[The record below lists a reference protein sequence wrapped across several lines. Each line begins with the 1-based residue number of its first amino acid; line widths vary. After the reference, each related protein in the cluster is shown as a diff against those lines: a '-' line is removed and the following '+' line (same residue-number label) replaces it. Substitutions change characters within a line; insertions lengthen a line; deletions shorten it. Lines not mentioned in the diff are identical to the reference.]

1 MKIAPTKQSKRGA
14 RGQARQNKSSSAVDS
29 LIMSSA
35 KATGSTT
42 NVVSSDLR
50 LKRQNF
56 NIVST
61 PPRSLGNQTFWARLS
76 LADLPVNASS
86 TGIVENNLTFNA
98 SSFYGFSSAQAFFDQ
113 YCIYAITATF
123 SSTLSGSAPLHVYTA
138 IDYDSIANIG
148 IAGIQQFTS
157 FNETILGGNGADSL
171 VRFLK
176 PCIAPQITN
185 SSNLPVAAGVGR
197 SWLDS
202 AYPSINHYGLRIIVN
217 QYPSSV
223 TGALNVTVSAVFGL
237 RNNQ

>member
-1 MKIAPTKQSKRGA
+1 
-14 RGQARQNKSSSAVDS
+14 
-29 LIMSSA
+29 MSSA

-76 LADLPVNASS
+76 LADLSYSVSS
-86 TGIVENNLTFNA
+86 SSISENNLVFNA
-98 SSFYGFSSAQAFFDQ
+98 SSFYGFSAAATFFDQ
-113 YCIYAITATF
+113 YCIYAVTVTYSSQLAT
-123 SSTLSGSAPLHVYTA
+123 SVPIHIYTA
-138 IDYDSIANIG
+138 IDYDSVANVG

-157 FNETILGGNGADSL
+157 FNETVLGGNGQDSL

-176 PCIAPQITN
+176 PCIAPQVTN
-185 SSNLPVAAGVGR
+185 SSNLPIAGGVGR

-202 AYPSINHYGLRIIVN
+202 AYPSVNHYGVRMILNI
-217 QYPSSV
+217 YTSTLSSV
-223 TGALNVTVSAVFGL
+223 VNATVSAVLGF